1 MALEAS
7 AGAAAEAHVT
17 GSGYKAT
24 AAALGPAMYAI
35 SISTGLGFA
44 HFGAPAGVGTGQ
56 RASTAFG

>member
-1 MALEAS
+1 
-7 AGAAAEAHVT
+7 
-17 GSGYKAT
+17 
-24 AAALGPAMYAI
+24 MYAI